1 MPIRREDWDVSEARH
16 PADRVANREDVD
28 GLVSAFT
35 LSMPREALMQACV
48 AGDVPIAPVYSI
60 ADIFADP
67 QYSARET
74 LITVTDETAG
84 EITVPNVMPR
94 LSETPGRIDH
104 LGPALGE
111 ANGAVYGDELGFSE
125 AELAQLKSD
134 GVI

>member
-1 MPIRREDWDVSEARH
+1 M
-16 PADRVANREDVD
+16 
-28 GLVSAFT
+28 
-35 LSMPREALMQACV
+35 
-48 AGDVPIAPVYSI
+48 
-60 ADIFADP
+60 
-67 QYSARET
+67 
-74 LITVTDETAG
+74 TDEPAG